1 MSQFPS
7 YRLSCAPM
15 LEWTD
20 RHCRFFLRTISRHV
34 QLYSEMVTT
43 GAVLRG
49 DRARLLGFND
59 AEHPLVLQLGGSD
72 PADLAACARIAE
84 DFGYD
89 EVNLNV
95 GCPSDRVQKG
105 RFGACLMKEPQL
117 VADCVAAMQAAAGIP
132 VTVKTRIGVDD
143 QDSYQALTA
152 FVGTVKAAGCHT
164 FIVHARKAWLSGLS
178 PKENRDIPPLRYDMA
193 ADLKRDFSN
202 LRIILNGGVQLLDEA
217 RQHLTVFDG
226 VMMGRAI
233 YHNPYLLAD
242 ADRLIFGEHGAAPT
256 RHEVLERFIPYVER
270 ELAQGV
276 RLQALSRHILGLF
289 QGVPGGR
296 QWRRYLSENAWKPGS
311 GIEVLLEAGKHP
323 G

>member
-1 MSQFPS
+1 
-7 YRLSCAPM
+7 M

-20 RHCRFFLRTISRHV
+20 RHCRFFLRTISRHL

-49 DRARLLGFND
+49 DRVRLLGFNE

-84 DFGYD
+84 DFAYD
-89 EVNLNV
+89 EINLNV

-117 VADCVAAMQAAAGIP
+117 VADCVAAMRAAVGIP

-143 QDSYQALTA
+143 QDSYEALTG
-152 FVGTVKAAGCHT
+152 FIGTVKAAGCRT
-164 FIVHARKAWLSGLS
+164 FIIHARKAWLSGLS
-178 PKENRDIPPLRYDMA
+178 PRENREIPPLRYDMA
-193 ADLKRDFSN
+193 ADLKRDFSD
-202 LRIILNGGVQLLDEA
+202 LCIILNGGVQTLDEA
-217 RQHLTVFDG
+217 LAHLTLFDG

-233 YHNPYLLAD
+233 YHDPFLLAE
-242 ADRLIFGEHGAAPT
+242 ADRLIFGEEGTHLT
-256 RHEVLERFIPYVER
+256 RFDVLERFIPYVER

-276 RLQALSRHILGLF
+276 RLQSLTRHILGLF
-289 QGVPGGR
+289 LGVPGGR
-296 QWRRYLSENAWKPGS
+296 QWRRYLSENAWKPGA
-311 GIEVLLEAGKHP
+311 GVDVLREAARRLS
-323 G
+323 

>member
-1 MSQFPS
+1 
-7 YRLSCAPM
+7 M

-34 QLYSEMVTT
+34 QLYSEMVTA

-49 DRARLLGFND
+49 DRARLLGFNE

-117 VADCVAAMQAAAGIP
+117 VADCVAAMRATVGIP
-132 VTVKTRIGVDD
+132 VTIKTRIGVDD
-143 QDSYQALTA
+143 QDSYQALAA
-152 FVGTVKAAGCHT
+152 FVDTVKAAGCRT

-178 PKENRDIPPLRYDMA
+178 PRENRDIPPLRYDMA
-193 ADLKRDFSN
+193 AELKRDFSD
-202 LRIILNGGVQLLDEA
+202 LCIILNGGVQTLDEA
-217 RQHLTVFDG
+217 MEHLKLFDG

-233 YHNPYLLAD
+233 YHNPYILAD
-242 ADRLIFGEHGAAPT
+242 ADRLLFGEQRAAPT
-256 RHEVLERFIPYVER
+256 RQEALDSFIPYMER

-276 RLQALSRHILGLF
+276 RLQALTRHILGLF
-289 QGVPGGR
+289 LGLPGGR
-296 QWRRYLSENAWKPGS
+296 QWRRYLSENAWKKDAS
-311 GIEVLLEAGKHP
+311 VDVLLEARKYLR
-323 G
+323 